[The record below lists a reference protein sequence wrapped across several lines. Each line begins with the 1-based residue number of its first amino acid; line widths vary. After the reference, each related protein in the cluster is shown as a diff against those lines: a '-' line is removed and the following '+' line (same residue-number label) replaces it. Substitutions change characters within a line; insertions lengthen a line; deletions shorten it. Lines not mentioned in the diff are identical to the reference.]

1 MITAGF
7 ILAIIVILI
16 TVPTAF
22 LGTDCGAFIG
32 DILGVILLTALF
44 AAGIAIVVGVVATLI
59 KALAF
64 LWPLLI
70 VGFFASAIGGGK

>member
-1 MITAGF
+1 MIMAGF

-32 DILGVILLTALF
+32 DIFGVIVLTALF
-44 AAGIAIVVGVVATLI
+44 AAGIAVVVALI
-59 KALAF
+59 KSLAF

-70 VGFFASAIGGGK
+70 VGFFISAAFGGK